1 MCLTAPGRVLAVD
14 GDFAVVD
21 LDGVSRHAS
30 LVLVPHVAAG
40 DWVLVG
46 AGLVLETMTEA
57 EVLELNGLIGGPA
70 GSRKKE
76 WS

>member
-1 MCLTAPGRVLAVD
+1 MCITAPGRVLAVE

-30 LVLVPHVAAG
+30 LVALPHVAAG

-46 AGLVLETMTEA
+46 AGLVLETLTEA
-57 EVLELNGLIGGPA
+57 EVRELNDLLGEPS
-70 GSRKKE
+70 GSWKE
-76 WS
+76 